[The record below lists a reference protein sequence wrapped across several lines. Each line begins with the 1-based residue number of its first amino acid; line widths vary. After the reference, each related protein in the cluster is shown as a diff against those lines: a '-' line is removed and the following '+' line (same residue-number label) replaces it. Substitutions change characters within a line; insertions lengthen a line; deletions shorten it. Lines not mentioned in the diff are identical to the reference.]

1 MTSFRVE
8 LKSEFDVQPWVY
20 KDICDEKGLQNILDL
35 GKKKKFINI
44 EIEIKSIAVFLVV
57 LNSMQSIY
65 GFLCYTLQL

>member
-8 LKSEFDVQPWVY
+8 LKSEFDVAQTWVY

-35 GKKKKFINI
+35 KKKIINI

-65 GFLCYTLQL
+65 GFLYYSL